1 MSKLSERIKF
11 LREELSL
18 TQKDCSEFL
27 GISQTNLSQ
36 FENGSRTPS
45 DEIKI
50 KIADFFKVDLDY
62 LMGRTDIPNH
72 IKEDKLD
79 ISESIKDLDYTLE
92 HTPNL
97 VLHGEILDN
106 ETKKLLQSS
115 LKTAILITER
125 KKDEKS

>member
-1 MSKLSERIKF
+1 MSKLSKRIKF

-97 VLHGEILDN
+97 VLHGEVLDD

>member
-1 MSKLSERIKF
+1 MSKLSKRIKF

-92 HTPNL
+92 HTHNL
-97 VLHGEILDN
+97 VLHGEILDD

-115 LKTAILITER
+115 IKTAILITER

>member
-1 MSKLSERIKF
+1 MSKLSKRIKF

-18 TQKDCSEFL
+18 TQKDCSGFL

-97 VLHGEILDN
+97 VLHGEILDY

>member
-1 MSKLSERIKF
+1 MSKLSKRIKF

-97 VLHGEILDN
+97 VLHGDILDD